1 MGHLC
6 YERKKLIENPP
17 TLTSL
22 RSYCTPPYQEFGSIG
37 AMIISKNVHL
47 FMKNVVFV

>member
-1 MGHLC
+1 MGHLSMNV
-6 YERKKLIENPP
+6 KKLIENPP

-37 AMIISKNVHL
+37 AKIILKNVHL
-47 FMKNVVFV
+47 LMKNVVFV